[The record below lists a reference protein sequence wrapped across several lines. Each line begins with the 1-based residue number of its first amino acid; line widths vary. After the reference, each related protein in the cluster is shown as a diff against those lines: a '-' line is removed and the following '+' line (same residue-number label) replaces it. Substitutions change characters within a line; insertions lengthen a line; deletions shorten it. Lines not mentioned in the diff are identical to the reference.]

1 MTGTTRRQFVG
12 QAAALLSGA
21 ALTGAAGAVV
31 GCTPAQDGSA
41 TPESD
46 GGHIGDSIDGF
57 LTETV
62 PEGAGLTALAARHG
76 EIVYCKGIGFA
87 DRESNIGAECDTVY
101 DIGSITKQFT
111 AAAILKL
118 EMAGELATSD
128 PLSDFVD
135 GLPEDK
141 QDITLHR
148 LLTNTSGLVEQIGD
162 DYDAQSRDGILA
174 AAARSDLLSAPGT
187 EYHYS
192 NVGYSVLAA
201 VIEMVSGIGYEEYLS
216 RYLFVPAGMAHTGY
230 VLPNWERTQVAVE
243 YDAEGTPKGRPNDHL
258 WDTDGPYWNLRGNG
272 GILSTAP
279 DMFRWHVAL
288 DGHGI
293 LSEAA
298 KKKLFE
304 PHVLEDDGE
313 THYGYG
319 WVVMVQ
325 DERKVVWH
333 NGGNGSSYAEFAR
346 LIDEGVAVFWS
357 TNHAEQDLRWNL
369 EELELTQGMVDR
381 LREDG

>member
-243 YDAEGTPKGRPNDHL
+243 YDAEEHRKADRTTICGTP
-258 WDTDGPYWNLRGNG
+258 
-272 GILSTAP
+272 TAP
-279 DMFRWHVAL
+279 TGTFVA
-288 DGHGI
+288 
-293 LSEAA
+293 
-298 KKKLFE
+298 
-304 PHVLEDDGE
+304 
-313 THYGYG
+313 
-319 WVVMVQ
+319 MVGFYPPRRTCSAGMSRST
-325 DERKVVWH
+325 DTASCRRRRKRSCSSHTFWKTTARH
-333 NGGNGSSYAEFAR
+333 TTDTGGSSWSKTSAR
-346 LIDEGVAVFWS
+346 SFGITAATARPTPSSPG
-357 TNHAEQDLRWNL
+357 
-369 EELELTQGMVDR
+369 
-381 LREDG
+381 